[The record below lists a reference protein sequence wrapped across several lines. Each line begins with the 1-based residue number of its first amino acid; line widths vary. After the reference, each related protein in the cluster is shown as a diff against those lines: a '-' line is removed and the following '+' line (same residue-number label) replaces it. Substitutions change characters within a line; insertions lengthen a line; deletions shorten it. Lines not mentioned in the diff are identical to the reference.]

1 MKWNQKLFLKWGM
14 ILLLALMSSFSAL
27 TTDIYLPA
35 LPLLKD
41 TLATSQSMINLT
53 LSMYF
58 IFFAGGMLFWGPL
71 SEKYGRKPILF
82 IGLVLYTLAS
92 IGCGLSENIAQLI
105 GCRILQGFAGSSP
118 VVCATAIVKDIY
130 SGREREQVMALV
142 FSVVFIAPIVAPV
155 LGALLLTY
163 LSWQAIFFLLAA
175 VGTVTL
181 VGICFLRETLAEKSN
196 VSVVGSWGR
205 LLVVVLNPNFT
216 MLLVLFSFGQM
227 CILSFLTA
235 SSFIYIL
242 GFGMSEQQYSYF
254 LVFNAVCS
262 MVGPVLYVKLADYL
276 KPKHIIL
283 GCFLLFSACGFL
295 IITIGHLSAYIF
307 AFLVATATFSVLLM
321 RVPSTNLMLEQQDG
335 DTGSATGLIAFFGM
349 LMGSLGMYLVTL
361 YPENLIVALGTLQ
374 LVTGLIGT
382 LCWIIIRNRSAF
394 QYDFHKASNN
404 SPKVTELK

>member
-1 MKWNQKLFLKWGM
+1 MKWNHKYFSKWGM

-35 LPLLKD
+35 LPLLKE
-41 TLATSQSMINLT
+41 TLATSQSMVNLT

-82 IGLVLYTLAS
+82 IGLVIYTLVS
-92 IGCGLSENIAQLI
+92 IGCGLSQDVYQLI
-105 GCRILQGFAGSSP
+105 GCRILQGFAGSAP

-130 SGREREQVMALV
+130 SGRERERVMALV
-142 FSVVFIAPIVAPV
+142 FSIVFIAPIIAPV

-163 LSWQAIFFLLAA
+163 ISWQAIFFVLAA
-175 VGTVTL
+175 VGAVTL
-181 VGICFLRETLAEKSN
+181 LVICFLPETLAEKSS

-205 LLVVVLNPNFT
+205 LFVVVLNPNFT
-216 MLLVLFSFGQM
+216 MLLVLFSVGQM

-235 SSFIYIL
+235 SSFIYIK

-254 LVFNAVCS
+254 LVFIAVCS
-262 MVGPVLYVKLADYL
+262 MVGPVLYVKIADYF

-295 IITIGHLSAYIF
+295 TITTGHMSAYMF
-307 AFLVATATFSVLLM
+307 AILAAAATFSILLM
-321 RVPSTNLMLEQQDG
+321 RVPSTNLMLEQQEG

-349 LMGSLGMYLVTL
+349 LMGSLGMYFVTL
-361 YPENLIVALGTLQ
+361 YPDNLIVALGTLQ
-374 LVTGLIGT
+374 LVTGLAGT
-382 LCWIIIRNRSAF
+382 LCWISIRNRPAF
-394 QYDFHKASNN
+394 QYDFHKS
-404 SPKVTELK
+404 